1 MLIQL
6 QYDLF
11 YARLGQMNILK
22 IFATFFFLPGLLFAQ
37 EANTSPKKYEV
48 GLNGAVLVGGL
59 MGSASERLTQAVF
72 VKYRLPN
79 LWLRGSFQQYAPV
92 AGGWVDQNL
101 LGTELVQVNSITR
114 RNGSFGTLGLEWRK
128 VLRKQVE
135 FTYGADLVYG
145 RSAEMRVQS
154 ETRSSDFSVKQI
166 VNGQPLYD
174 ARFGP
179 VAEMLR
185 DERTADQ
192 VGARLSAGLKIDLH
206 TRWFVHFQSSV
217 GALLHSG
224 QRDYVNRYT
233 NERLTYGYTTFIW
246 QKLPVLNEMALYF
259 RF

>member
-1 MLIQL
+1 M
-6 QYDLF
+6 F
-11 YARLGQMNILK
+11 FARLGPMNSIK
-22 IFATFFFLPGLLFAQ
+22 IFAILFFLPGLLFAQ
-37 EANTSPKKYEV
+37 EANTSSKKYEV
-48 GLNGAVLVGGL
+48 GVNGAVLVGGL

-79 LWLRGSFQQYAPV
+79 FWLRGSFQQYAPV
-92 AGGWVDQNL
+92 ASGWVDQTL
-101 LGTELVQVNSITR
+101 LGTELVQINSITR
-114 RNGSFGTLGLEWRK
+114 RNGSFGTFGLEWRK

-154 ETRSSDFSVKQI
+154 EARSSDFSVKQI

-179 VAEMLR
+179 MTEMLR

-192 VGARLSAGLKIDLH
+192 VGARLTAGLKIDLH
-206 TRWFVHFQSSV
+206 TRWFVHFQSSL
-217 GALLHSG
+217 GYLYNSEERNYL
-224 QRDYVNRYT
+224 NKYT
-233 NERLTYGYTTFIW
+233 NVQLRDGNASFMRQRLP
-246 QKLPVLNEMALYF
+246 LLNEMAVYF